1 MTAYHSDLHVLIIVG
16 VTSIESE
23 QEDCAVPLP
32 PMSPDPVFPEPVRE
46 SQLSRGKGKG
56 EVVKTYRR
64 AVYQVFISVPCS
76 IAPKRLTYGW
86 NVRTET
92 PL

>member
-23 QEDCAVPLP
+23 QEDCAVPHP

-64 AVYQVFISVPCS
+64 AVYQVFNICPLLHCS
-76 IAPKRLTYGW
+76 QKVDLW
-86 NVRTET
+86 MEC
-92 PL
+92 